1 MFLQSEQESASKKHK
16 VLRFPFQKKHYI
28 VGVMKKSVL
37 LGIML
42 LSASL
47 VISCKST
54 RVEPAPDADDRE
66 IIQMAQT
73 AYEKGHS
80 DDAVYYYETV
90 IKRFGI
96 DTAVYTE
103 ARFEIAHIYL
113 KEKKYDKAAPIYEE
127 IIEIYRNTTPGTL
140 KGAFQKLAVND
151 YAKIPESYKTKS
163 E

>member
-1 MFLQSEQESASKKHK
+1 MKN
-16 VLRFPFQKKHYI
+16 YI
-28 VGVMKKSVL
+28 FDVMKKS
-37 LGIML
+37 L
-42 LSASL
+42 LSVLMILAASL

-54 RVEPAPDADDRE
+54 RIEPSAEADDRE

-73 AYEKGHS
+73 AYEKGYTE
-80 DDAVYYYETV
+80 DAIYYYDLV

-113 KEKKYDKAAPIYEE
+113 KEKKYAKAAPIYEE
-127 IIEIYRNTTPGTL
+127 ILEIYRNSTPGSL
-140 KGAFQKLAVND
+140 KGAFQKLAAND
-151 YAKIPESYKTKS
+151 YEKIPEEYKTKVA